1 MRWTRP
7 LTGTCLFLICVTAV
21 VMGQQRGGGARG
33 GPVPAAPGAQGN
45 RGAAGRGAAAPTN
58 FPAQQRPAGDP
69 AVVARGNTL
78 YGIHCRSCHG
88 ADLRGGEQG
97 GINLLRS
104 QLVLNDQ
111 NGELIFPV
119 VRDGLNNPGLS
130 PMPAVPISLDEV
142 KAIAEYI
149 HSVAATA
156 QRQGGPPPGPPL
168 TLNVLV
174 GDAAAG
180 KTYFAAKCSTC
191 HSATGDLNGIGGR
204 IVDPMQLQNFW
215 LAGGGARGGNATPV
229 TATVSLQNGQKV
241 EGQLNRIDDFI
252 VILTMK
258 DGSTQSFRRT
268 GDIPNVEIR
277 DPRAAHRNLL
287 PEYTDKDIHD
297 VTAYLVTVK

>member
-7 LTGTCLFLICVTAV
+7 LTGTCLFLLCVTAV
-21 VMGQQRGGGARG
+21 LMGQQRGGGARG

-45 RGAAGRGAAAPTN
+45 RGGAGRGAAAPTN

-69 AVVARGNTL
+69 ALVARGNTL

-111 NGELIFPV
+111 TGELIFPV
-119 VRDGLNNPGLS
+119 VRDGLNNPGMS
-130 PMPAVPISLDEV
+130 PDAGGSG
-142 KAIAEYI
+142 IAGRSQGYRRI
-149 HSVAATA
+149 HSQRGGNGATSG
-156 QRQGGPPPGPPL
+156 RSPSRSTL

-180 KTYFAAKCSTC
+180 KTYFAAKCSSC

-204 IVDPMQLQNFW
+204 IVDPMQTSEF
-215 LAGGGARGGNATPV
+215 LACRRWGTRRQRDSGN
-229 TATVSLQNGQKV
+229 SDGQSSKRS
-241 EGQLNRIDDFI
+241 EGRRPA
-252 VILTMK
+252 
-258 DGSTQSFRRT
+258 QS
-268 GDIPNVEIR
+268 
-277 DPRAAHRNLL
+277 HR
-287 PEYTDKDIHD
+287 
-297 VTAYLVTVK
+297 

>member
-1 MRWTRP
+1 
-7 LTGTCLFLICVTAV
+7 
-21 VMGQQRGGGARG
+21 MGQQRGGGARG

-45 RGAAGRGAAAPTN
+45 RGGAGRGAAAPTN

-69 AVVARGNTL
+69 AIVARGNTL

-168 TLNVLV
+168 TLNILV

-180 KTYFAAKCSTC
+180 KTYFACK
-191 HSATGDLNGIGGR
+191 
-204 IVDPMQLQNFW
+204 MQHVPL
-215 LAGGGARGGNATPV
+215 R
-229 TATVSLQNGQKV
+229 
-241 EGQLNRIDDFI
+241 D
-252 VILTMK
+252 
-258 DGSTQSFRRT
+258 RR
-268 GDIPNVEIR
+268 PQR
-277 DPRAAHRNLL
+277 HRRAHRGSHATSEFLACRRWRPWRQRDSGNG
-287 PEYTDKDIHD
+287 DGHVFK
-297 VTAYLVTVK
+297 TVRR

>member
-21 VMGQQRGGGARG
+21 LMGQQRGGGARG

-45 RGAAGRGAAAPTN
+45 RGGAGRGAAAPTN

-69 AVVARGNTL
+69 AIVARGNTL
-78 YGIHCRSCHG
+78 YGINCRSCHG
-88 ADLRGGEQG
+88 VDLRGGEGG

-119 VRDGLNNPGLS
+119 VRDGKSSPGMS
-130 PMPAVPISLDEV
+130 PMPAVPISQDDV

-168 TLNVLV
+168 TLNILV

-191 HSATGDLNGIGGR
+191 HSATGDLSGIGGR
-204 IVDPMQLQNFW
+204 ITSPMQLQNSW
-215 LAGGGARGGNATPV
+215 LAGGGGRGGNATPV
-229 TATVSLQNGQKV
+229 TATVTLQNGQKV

-252 VILTMK
+252 VILNMT

-268 GDIPNVEIR
+268 GDVPKVEIR

-297 VTAYLVTVK
+297 VTAYLVTLK

>member
-21 VMGQQRGGGARG
+21 AVGQQRGGGARG

-45 RGAAGRGAAAPTN
+45 RGGAGRGAAAPTN

-69 AVVARGNTL
+69 ALVARGNTL

-168 TLNVLV
+168 ALNVLV

-191 HSATGDLNGIGGR
+191 HSATGDLSGIGGR
-204 IVDPMQLQNFW
+204 IVDPMQLQNSW
-215 LAGGGARGGNATPV
+215 LAGGGGRGGNATPV

-268 GDIPNVEIR
+268 GDVPNVEIR

-297 VTAYLVTVK
+297 VTAYLVTLK

>member
-1 MRWTRP
+1 
-7 LTGTCLFLICVTAV
+7 
-21 VMGQQRGGGARG
+21 
-33 GPVPAAPGAQGN
+33 
-45 RGAAGRGAAAPTN
+45 
-58 FPAQQRPAGDP
+58 
-69 AVVARGNTL
+69 
-78 YGIHCRSCHG
+78 
-88 ADLRGGEQG
+88 
-97 GINLLRS
+97 
-104 QLVLNDQ
+104 VLNDQ

-191 HSATGDLNGIGGR
+191 HSATGDLSGIGGR
-204 IVDPMQLQNFW
+204 IVDPMQLQNSW
-215 LAGGGARGGNATPV
+215 LAGGGGRGGHATPL

-268 GDIPNVEIR
+268 GDVPNVEIR

-297 VTAYLVTVK
+297 VTAYLVTLK

>member
-1 MRWTRP
+1 
-7 LTGTCLFLICVTAV
+7 
-21 VMGQQRGGGARG
+21 
-33 GPVPAAPGAQGN
+33 
-45 RGAAGRGAAAPTN
+45 
-58 FPAQQRPAGDP
+58 
-69 AVVARGNTL
+69 
-78 YGIHCRSCHG
+78 
-88 ADLRGGEQG
+88 
-97 GINLLRS
+97 
-104 QLVLNDQ
+104 
-111 NGELIFPV
+111 
-119 VRDGLNNPGLS
+119 
-130 PMPAVPISLDEV
+130 MPAVPISLDEV

-168 TLNVLV
+168 TLNILV

-191 HSATGDLNGIGGR
+191 HSATGDLSGIGGR
-204 IVDPMQLQNFW
+204 IADPMQLQNSW
-215 LAGGGARGGNATPV
+215 LAGGGGRGGNATPV

-252 VILTMK
+252 VILTMT

-268 GDIPNVEIR
+268 ADAPNVEIR

-297 VTAYLVTVK
+297 VTAYLVTLK